1 MKKRTLPA
9 LQAVGFVARLHG
21 FKGDLVLAVENGD
34 PEKIGQ
40 APYLFLELEGIP
52 VPFKC
57 MEHRMHRGDLI
68 IHLESIDSSKLAE
81 PLLQSVVLA
90 ERKYCRQT
98 AEQPGWEELT
108 GYHAMDASFGNL
120 GQILEVQEF
129 PMQYLARCEVNGQEV
144 LLPLNDSTV
153 DTIDEENR
161 QVNFRLPAG
170 LLDVYLKPG
179 DDEEE
184 ELE

>member
-90 ERKYCRQT
+90 ERKYSRQT

-129 PMQYLARCEVNGQEV
+129 PMQYLARCEVNG
-144 LLPLNDSTV
+144 
-153 DTIDEENR
+153 
-161 QVNFRLPAG
+161 
-170 LLDVYLKPG
+170 
-179 DDEEE
+179 
-184 ELE
+184 

>member
-21 FKGDLVLAVENGD
+21 FKGDLVVAVEHGN
-34 PEKIGQ
+34 PERIGQ
-40 APYLFLELEGIP
+40 APYLFIELEGIP

-57 MEHRMHRGDLI
+57 LEHRMHRGDLI
-68 IHLESIDSSKLAE
+68 VHLEAIDSSQLAE
-81 PLLQSVVLA
+81 PLLQSAVLT
-90 ERKYCRQT
+90 ERKYGRAV
-98 AEQPGWEELT
+98 AEQPGWEELA
-108 GYHAMDASFGNL
+108 GYTANDDSFGNL

-129 PMQYLARCEVNGQEV
+129 PMQFLARCEVNGQEV

>member
-1 MKKRTLPA
+1 
-9 LQAVGFVARLHG
+9 
-21 FKGDLVLAVENGD
+21 
-34 PEKIGQ
+34 
-40 APYLFLELEGIP
+40 
-52 VPFKC
+52 
-57 MEHRMHRGDLI
+57 LI
-68 IHLESIDSSKLAE
+68 VHLEAIDSSQLAE
-81 PLLQSVVLA
+81 PLLQSAVLT
-90 ERKYCRQT
+90 ERKYGRAV
-98 AEQPGWEELT
+98 AEQPGWEELA
-108 GYHAMDASFGNL
+108 GYTANDDSFGNL